1 MHSKNVVHLDIKPA
15 NIMLQ
20 DRGEQGVVCK
30 IGDFGMS
37 TREGEVMDGHDGD
50 TKVSGGGATIW
61 RLKGER
67 KLSLCMS

>member
-50 TKVSGGGATIW
+50 TKVSGGG
-61 RLKGER
+61 K
-67 KLSLCMS
+67 